1 MNMVVCMH
9 TKDYA
14 FSKEL
19 FWFQNKNFYNT
30 GDVLVVEITR
40 PSRKERKSKK
50 IQLNESI
57 ECGQNS

>member
-14 FSKEL
+14 F
-19 FWFQNKNFYNT
+19 NKNFYNT